1 MSSYGTPVQSRSRLV
16 VRTGRLHS
24 LQLVEAMASNTQ
36 TLDRMAELLSQAAS
50 QLKQVGHQ
58 EGRQE
63 VEQRELAQKVG
74 KMERINQDPR
84 SRLVSDSEKTGCGWQ
99 WRPSVARRIAVL
111 SSP

>member
-1 MSSYGTPVQSRSRLV
+1 M
-16 VRTGRLHS
+16 RTGRLHS

-58 EGRQE
+58 GGRQE

-74 KMERINQDPR
+74 KMERINQDHAAAPYPTAKKQAAVGNGDPL
-84 SRLVSDSEKTGCGWQ
+84 SLVASQSCQVLRGEGDRADVYPDSF
-99 WRPSVARRIAVL
+99 
-111 SSP
+111 